1 MTKRCLQSIALCAV
15 FMTGLSL
22 LLAAL
27 ASGDT
32 PAAYASVE
40 PGALLAA
47 RQVVARDSAPPSLA
61 VVTPSGARAET
72 SFAAADI
79 RGGTHGALPAAGM
92 ALLSAAQTSKTSQPD
107 AASSKS
113 KVIYLT
119 FDDGPSRT
127 FTPQVLALLARYQ
140 AHATFF
146 IVGQNGRVDRDL
158 LKAIQAGGNA
168 LGNHTY
174 DHPFLADLSRAQ
186 VRGELQRTEK
196 VLGAN
201 GGPCMRPPFGSVNRV
216 TRSEAARLG
225 LHLVMWDIDPRDWSR
240 PGVKHISSFILNA
253 AYPGAIILMHDGGP
267 KRTQTVAAL
276 ALVLQGLSGRGYH
289 FATLPACR

>member
-1 MTKRCLQSIALCAV
+1 MTKRCFRGFALGALFIA
-15 FMTGLSL
+15 GLSL
-22 LLAAL
+22 LLVAL

-32 PAAYASVE
+32 AAAYASAE
-40 PGALLAA
+40 PVAPPAA
-47 RQVVARDSAPPSLA
+47 GQVTRDSVALPLVA
-61 VVTPSGARAET
+61 PSGARDEAPT
-72 SFAAADI
+72 ATAADI
-79 RGGTHGALPAAGM
+79 HANPDGVRPSASVAP
-92 ALLSAAQTSKTSQPD
+92 LSAAQTSKTSKPD
-107 AASSKS
+107 AAASKS

-119 FDDGPSRT
+119 FDDGPSRAY
-127 FTPQVLALLARYQ
+127 TPEVLALLARYH

-158 LKAIQAGGNA
+158 LKAIKAGGNE

-186 VRGELQRTEK
+186 VRSELRLTEK

-201 GGPCMRPPFGSVNRV
+201 GGPCMRPPFGSVNRI

-225 LHLVMWDIDPRDWSR
+225 LRLVMWDIDPRDWSR
-240 PGVKHISSFILNA
+240 PGVKHISSFILNS
-253 AYPGAIILMHDGGP
+253 AYPGAIVLMHDGGL
-267 KRTQTVAAL
+267 KRAQTVAAL
-276 ALVLQGLSGRGYH
+276 ALVLRGLSRRGYH